1 VIVAMDGDPM
11 RDATDLRNRI
21 GMSEV
26 GKSVLLDV
34 RRNNEKLAFTVTLAA
49 QSEAKL
55 QARDID
61 PLFNGAVFGAIE
73 EGSPLYGHVAGVQVL
88 EVQPGSP
95 AAGNG
100 LRKGDVI
107 IGVNRQP
114 VRDVA
119 ELEQLVGANER
130 VLLLNVRRGNGSLF
144 IAIQ

>member
-1 VIVAMDGDPM
+1 MEQGDGSDSAPS
-11 RDATDLRNRI
+11 N
-21 GMSEV
+21 GH
-26 GKSVLLDV
+26 V
-34 RRNNEKLAFTVTLAA
+34 RCNSL
-49 QSEAKL
+49 
-55 QARDID
+55 
-61 PLFNGAVFGAIE
+61 AIE